1 MKTRFRLGLAA
12 AATFLLTT
20 AASAQTVANLNLETW
35 ANRTTSVPT
44 GVEAPT
50 NWQTT
55 DDLIRTFTG
64 FPLPSSTTTVT
75 KTTDAHGGTYAARL
89 ETKTYSLLGQTQ
101 AVPGSLILGTRL
113 VDFGSLFGGVPYTS
127 RPTQMQFWYKLTRPT
142 TSTNPGQVSVS
153 LSRTTGGVSTDVAIN
168 FQTLAPAATY
178 TLVTIPLTYTSTT
191 TPDSLHIEFYSGAGQ
206 TPTVGNVLF
215 IDDISF
221 VTGAATRAGLL
232 DAPVTV
238 APNPSTDG
246 RFELHSPEPALL
258 AAPFTVT
265 DLTGRV
271 VLQAPKAS
279 PATNRSIDLSTAA
292 AGLYTL
298 QLQTDRGVV
307 VRKLVVR

>member
-1 MKTRFRLGLAA
+1 MKTLLRLGLAA
-12 AATFLLTT
+12 ASTILLTT

-35 ANRTTSVPT
+35 ANRTTAVPT

-50 NWQTT
+50 NWQTF
-55 DDLIRTFTG
+55 DDVFSG
-64 FPLPSSTTTVT
+64 FAGLPLPASTTTVT
-75 KTTDAHGGTYAARL
+75 KSTDAHGGSYAARL
-89 ETKTYSLLGQTQ
+89 ETKNYALLGGN
-101 AVPGSLILGTRL
+101 VPGAMALGTR
-113 VDFGSLFGGVPYTS
+113 VIDFGSLYSGVPYTS
-127 RPTQMQFWYKLTRPT
+127 RPTQMQFWYKLTGAGAAT
-142 TSTNPGQVSVS
+142 DGSGVSVS
-153 LSRTTGGVSTDVAIN
+153 LSRTTNGVSTDITYV
-168 FQTLAPAATY
+168 QQVLAPAATY
-178 TLVTIPLTYTSTT
+178 TLATVPLTYTSTA
-191 TPDSLHIEFYSGAGQ
+191 TPDSLHIEFYTGSVQNITAG
-206 TPTVGNVLF
+206 TVLLV
-215 IDDISF
+215 DDISF
-221 VTGAATRAGLL
+221 VTGTATRAGLL

-298 QLQTDRGVV
+298 QLQTDRGMV